1 MGRASRENRENNS
14 RFLSEDESIKIIGGA
29 HGAGPSSNPM
39 HINALINPDNLVL
52 DEAGDPL
59 DYFNIYKRKMQQ
71 LARERFD
78 KNKDD
83 DKMFFNYLDRLVNAE
98 EYKQRERINGMGI
111 LKEFV
116 TDHESL
122 SYVKKRNDI
131 DRRWEF
137 YRNDRIEK
145 GLPPDPVQIDP
156 AYIKMLMDGLKR

>member
-1 MGRASRENRENNS
+1 MIDEN
-14 RFLSEDESIKIIGGA
+14 
-29 HGAGPSSNPM
+29 
-39 HINALINPDNLVL
+39 
-52 DEAGDPL
+52 GDPM

-78 KNKDD
+78 NSKED

-98 EYKQRERINGMGI
+98 TYKQNERVNGMGI

-137 YRNDRIEK
+137 YRNERI
-145 GLPPDPVQIDP
+145 
-156 AYIKMLMDGLKR
+156 